1 MTASVTLNAAITF
14 RPYEPPEGDSSA
26 VPAHWELYLH
36 ATASNDAPTK
46 LFLLERQRKRTTG
59 WGVASFVRVASKADF
74 ARYGYVAPSGSE
86 LKYGYYYYLSD
97 TAVQSFPTWDEAN
110 VAYARTRGQIL
121 SLLGVSSTTEIAG
134 TLSLRA
140 VGVVPKRIATT
151 SYSMYPLD
159 TVTFTGVGGVRP
171 YTYSLDSETS
181 GSAVDSY
188 TGVFTAACQEETQ
201 VTVTVTDSAPMP
213 SQASIVV
220 TLVVPSSPPESEVLD
235 V

>member
-1 MTASVTLNAAITF
+1 MSVSVTLNASITF
-14 RPYEPPEGDSSA
+14 CPYASGDEDNPDT
-26 VPAHWELYLH
+26 PAHWELYLC
-36 ATASNDAPTK
+36 AAASSDAPTK

-97 TAVQSFPTWDEAN
+97 TAVQNFPTWDEAN

-140 VGVVPKRIATT
+140 VGVVPKRVATT
-151 SYSMYPLD
+151 PYSMYPLD

-171 YTYSLDSETS
+171 YTYSLDFETS
-181 GSAVDSY
+181 GSEVDSS
-188 TGVFTAACQEETQ
+188 TGVFTAACQEEAQ
-201 VTVTVTDSAPMP
+201 VTVTVTDSAPTP